1 MLASQEAIFIK
12 PQFFFTLKIKC
23 QLKVI
28 GPLVSSSMEWRD
40 GSWGLFSMA
49 VKMYVWF
56 DVEEETNASNSR
68 LVAILNNL
76 GVINL

>member
-1 MLASQEAIFIK
+1 
-12 PQFFFTLKIKC
+12 
-23 QLKVI
+23 
-28 GPLVSSSMEWRD
+28 
-40 GSWGLFSMA
+40 MA